1 MGERPS
7 IYRGLLHTSVHPLAM
22 AHANNIIKIADGR
35 ITLYQRDDVKD
46 GIWQCRITM
55 KGVRGYIR
63 RTTNTSDFDK
73 AQMIAIK
80 LLGELELRDK
90 QNQPLQP
97 KTFKAVAVAFLKDAD
112 TRRKEGK
119 SSDGR
124 YEIIKSTLTRYLA
137 PYFGS
142 RDITLIKKKDIIE
155 YREWRM
161 NYWITGPGAERKNIY
176 HKVKPS
182 SATQKQELTV
192 LRGVFQFGVEM
203 NYVSPMS
210 MAMLKH
216 EPYTVSKRPIFTGQ
230 EYRKLYLFMRSWA
243 AAPKKQKTKNERQII
258 RNYTLIMVNSG
269 MRKGE
274 ARYLK
279 WRDVTL
285 YKTEHGEWPVLTVKG
300 KTGERMVVCQPFAKR
315 IFERI
320 KERGHDIE
328 PDDYVF
334 CHEDGKPILH
344 MKTFDDML
352 AKAGL
357 SYDSLGR
364 KRTVYSLR
372 HTYATFRLENG
383 ANVYWLKQNMG
394 TSVQTIERHYGQT
407 KVLHGIEFETARRRK
422 AKKPPIHATT
432 PDGGDTNSPP

>member
-1 MGERPS
+1 
-7 IYRGLLHTSVHPLAM
+7 
-22 AHANNIIKIADGR
+22 
-35 ITLYQRDDVKD
+35 
-46 GIWQCRITM
+46 
-55 KGVRGYIR
+55 
-63 RTTNTSDFDK
+63 
-73 AQMIAIK
+73 
-80 LLGELELRDK
+80 
-90 QNQPLQP
+90 
-97 KTFKAVAVAFLKDAD
+97 
-112 TRRKEGK
+112 
-119 SSDGR
+119 
-124 YEIIKSTLTRYLA
+124 
-137 PYFGS
+137 
-142 RDITLIKKKDIIE
+142 
-155 YREWRM
+155 
-161 NYWITGPGAERKNIY
+161 
-176 HKVKPS
+176 
-182 SATQKQELTV
+182 
-192 LRGVFQFGVEM
+192 
-203 NYVSPMS
+203 
-210 MAMLKH
+210 
-216 EPYTVSKRPIFTGQ
+216 
-230 EYRKLYLFMRSWA
+230 
-243 AAPKKQKTKNERQII
+243 
-258 RNYTLIMVNSG
+258 MVNSG

-320 KERGHDIE
+320 KERGHNIE

-394 TSVQTIERHYGQT
+394 TSVQTLERHYGQT